1 MSLNQSTETNL
12 ESVIMHIAS
21 RFINVPY
28 DEYEKRLDEALK
40 LIGSFL
46 NIDRVYMFDYDF
58 EKNVT
63 NNLFEWCNKGVEPQI
78 MYLQA
83 IPLTEIVDEWLTKH
97 KKNEMVIYEDVEA
110 LNHESMVYKILN
122 PQGVLSICTIPL
134 THHDECLGFV
144 GFDDVREKRI
154 WIDSEFKLLSVLAEL
169 IVNTLIKQKTDHAL
183 FVLRENAVK
192 ANEAKSKFLAHMSH
206 EIRTPLNG
214 IHNAFYLLSQSNSVT
229 EQQKYMQIAQTS
241 LDFLTSIVNNI
252 LDISKIEAGKMNVNY
267 NTVDLEF
274 ELVKTVR
281 SLRLSMKQKAL
292 KCIFTFDDSIDKNVV
307 VDLQKINQIV
317 INLVNNA
324 IKYTQDGFIRISVKK
339 IEKDNGQFLAIAV
352 EDNGIGISFEDQ
364 KRLTEAFFQYSNQSG
379 SVTGTGLGLSIVNQL
394 VELMGGKLFIS
405 SIPNVGSTFEISLPL
420 VTSDSLAYEKIYEKI
435 LLISDHS
442 EFYSTYKGFFS
453 SFSKEVVTYNPDV
466 EIDQI
471 ELVIFDESM
480 IKDDSLRANELMN
493 QYLDIEKVF
502 ITDDRQTASVI
513 EKIIEAPI
521 SKKDFIQFMKSR
533 DISFMGNSTLLKTY
547 KGNILVV
554 DDNLIN
560 RDALKSIIV
569 KHGLNCELAAGGY
582 QAIELC
588 KVNRYDL
595 ILMDIQMPQIDGYET
610 AMKIRANRI
619 HEARTPIV
627 AITANVFL
635 NDYDLKMA
643 THIEDILFKPVKM
656 DELLNVF
663 DTYLYPAKSNLI
675 PDDILLV
682 NLNTIESIFEGN
694 PQAAVAMVDQFLLDC
709 YKDLDS
715 IRDMMALK
723 DQTKIHKSLHY
734 FKGPLSYFGA
744 DRLLFLIDLL
754 MKKNNSGNE
763 ITKSEY
769 RYLSF
774 ELTQFT
780 DEIKGAIDDF
790 SNR

>member
-1 MSLNQSTETNL
+1 MNINQNHETSL

-28 DEYEKRLDEALK
+28 DEYESRLNAALE

-58 EKNVT
+58 ENYVT

-83 IPLTEIVDEWLTKH
+83 IPLSEIVDEWLTRH
-97 KKNEMVIYEDVEA
+97 KRNEMVIYEDVEA
-110 LNHESMVYKILN
+110 LNHDSMVYQILK

-134 THHDECLGFV
+134 TFHDECLGFV

-154 WIDSEFKLLSVLAEL
+154 WQDSDFKLLSVLAEL

-183 FVLRENAVK
+183 IVLRENAVK

-214 IHNAFYLLSQSNSVT
+214 IHNAFYLLSQSNSVQ

-241 LDFLTSIVNNI
+241 LDFLTAIVNNV

-281 SLRLSMKQKAL
+281 SLRLSMKQKGL
-292 KCIFTFDDSIDKNVV
+292 KCIFSFDDSIDKNVV
-307 VDLQKINQIV
+307 IDLQKINQIV

-324 IKYTQDGFIRISVKK
+324 IKYTQDGFIRVTVKK
-339 IEKDNGQFLAIAV
+339 IEKENGQFLSIAV

-364 KRLTEAFFQYSNQSG
+364 KRLTEAFFQSSNQSG
-379 SVTGTGLGLSIVNQL
+379 SIAGTGLGLSIVNQL
-394 VELMGGKLFIS
+394 IELMGGKLSIS
-405 SIPNVGSTFEISLPL
+405 STPNVGSIFEISLPL

-435 LLISDHS
+435 LLISDHD

-453 SFSKEVVTYNPDV
+453 SFGKEVVTYSPDV
-466 EIDQI
+466 VDDQI
-471 ELVIFDESM
+471 GLVIFDETM
-480 IKDDSLRANELMN
+480 VKEDSQRANVLIN
-493 QYLDIEKVF
+493 RYLDIEKIF
-502 ITDDRQTASVI
+502 ITDDRQTTSVI
-513 EKIIEAPI
+513 EKIIESPI

-533 DISFMGNSTLLKTY
+533 DISFVGHSPLLKTY

-560 RDALKSIIV
+560 RDALKSTIV
-569 KHGLNCELAAGGY
+569 KHGLDCDLAAGGY

-588 KVNRYDL
+588 KINHYDL
-595 ILMDIQMPQIDGYET
+595 ILMDIQMPQINGYET
-610 AMKIRANRI
+610 AMKIRANHI
-619 HEARTPIV
+619 CEARTPIV

-635 NDYDLKMA
+635 NDYDFKMA

-663 DTYLYPAKSNLI
+663 DTYLYPTKSNLI
-675 PDDILLV
+675 PDDILLI
-682 NLNTIESIFEGN
+682 NLKTIESIFEGN
-694 PQAAVAMVDQFLLDC
+694 SQAAVAMVDQFLMDC

-715 IRDMMALK
+715 VRDMISLK
-723 DQTKIHKSLHY
+723 DQTKIHKALHY

-754 MKKNNSGNE
+754 TKKNDSGNE
-763 ITKSEY
+763 ITKLEY
-769 RYLSF
+769 RQLSY

-780 DEIKGAIDDF
+780 DAIKGAIDDF